1 MGFVVK
7 KVLISVR
14 LFATEKYAKTSIK
27 CLKITL
33 SLSEKSKKLNN
44 KKLLTCCI
52 LSFSNFKLLFS
63 SSDTLNLWIIF
74 FARRSKGVISNSSI
88 YYCHFFV
95 LFLSTELQLFFMHNK
110 YILRFLLTFDLVSF
124 FLFALNN
131 PLQVHQSFVFYERKK
146 CMRRKQLNDTMS

>member
-1 MGFVVK
+1 MVFIVK
-7 KVLISVR
+7 KVVISVR
-14 LFATEKYAKTSIK
+14 LFATEKYAKASIR
-27 CLKITL
+27 CLEITL

-74 FARRSKGVISNSSI
+74 FARRPKGVISNSSI

-95 LFLSTELQLFFMHNK
+95 LFLSTELQPFFMHNK
-110 YILRFLLTFDLVSF
+110 CVLIFLLTFDLVSF
-124 FLFALNN
+124 F
-131 PLQVHQSFVFYERKK
+131 PLCLKRRLQIHQSFLF
-146 CMRRKQLNDTMS
+146 